1 MDLRLDSITHDFGA
15 QRALDG
21 VSLHVHSGD
30 CYGFLGHNGAGKT
43 TAMRIA
49 LGLLRPDAG
58 RVIVDGF
65 DAREFPVEARARM
78 GGLIETP
85 GFHARLSGQRNL
97 ELLARLQGLSA
108 KAAKAE
114 ASRLLHDVGLA
125 HAAAK
130 PAGAYSQGMRQRLGI
145 AQALLGR
152 PPIVLLD
159 EPTNGLDPEGIEEIR
174 RLLHRLT
181 RDEGITVLLSSHQL
195 HELSGLCNRIA
206 ILREGQLLIEEETAA
221 LVGGNRHILRVG
233 DTAIAE
239 SVLTE
244 EGLEFTS
251 DEDDAMLVTIDE
263 ESTDTLLAHL
273 VEAGARPRSFAPRAN
288 SLEDVYLRLTR
299 ASTGAPNA
307 SPHGASAESAS
318 TDAAATDTVA
328 NALGHP
334 ARARSPG
341 FGIPRMLRCDL
352 RRWFASPAVPLTL
365 LLPALAGA
373 AAILLRRAEASGFAA
388 EVQEGGLATTTDVTA
403 FEGVGEALSA
413 GLPVLA
419 LVAAGLASQSL
430 AGELARGTLRNI
442 ALRPLSRVQI
452 ALGKALAVLV
462 ATALGYAALVVSA
475 LGVAGLAFDYADV
488 TEILFNGERFP
499 LVEAAELWPPLR
511 EALWR
516 PAPAVAAYA
525 GLGVLASAITR
536 RPAAA
541 LATALGL
548 IAMPDLCRA
557 VLRGFRLE
565 WAVPSAHVPTPLGDT
580 SFIAHYLDLSRGVSN
595 TSFAAGSAAWAV
607 PLVWTIVSLALSSVV
622 LSRRS
627 IR

>member
-49 LGLLRPDAG
+49 LGLLRPDSG

-85 GFHARLSGQRNL
+85 GFHARMSGQRNL

-108 KAAKAE
+108 KAATTE
-114 ASRLLHDVGLA
+114 ADRLLHDVGLT

-145 AQALLGR
+145 AQALVGR

-221 LVGGNRHILRVG
+221 LVGGDRHVLRVG

-244 EGLEFTS
+244 EGLEFAS
-251 DEDDAMLVTIDE
+251 DDDDVLLVTIAE
-263 ESTDTLLAHL
+263 ESADALLAHL

-299 ASTGAPNA
+299 ADTGEPNA
-307 SPHGASAESAS
+307 PTHGAATKSAS
-318 TDAAATDTVA
+318 TDTVA
-328 NALGHP
+328 DTLGRP

-341 FGIPRMLRCDL
+341 FGIARMLRCDL

-403 FEGVGEALSA
+403 FEGVGQALSA

-442 ALRPLSRVQI
+442 ALRPLSRIHI

-462 ATALGYAALVVSA
+462 ATAFGYAALVFSA

-525 GLGVLASAITR
+525 GLGVLASAVTR

-548 IAMPDLCRA
+548 IALPDLCRA
-557 VLRGFRLE
+557 VLRGFRVE

-595 TSFAAGSAAWAV
+595 TSFAAGSAGWAV
-607 PLVWTIVSLALSSVV
+607 PLVWITVSLALSTIV